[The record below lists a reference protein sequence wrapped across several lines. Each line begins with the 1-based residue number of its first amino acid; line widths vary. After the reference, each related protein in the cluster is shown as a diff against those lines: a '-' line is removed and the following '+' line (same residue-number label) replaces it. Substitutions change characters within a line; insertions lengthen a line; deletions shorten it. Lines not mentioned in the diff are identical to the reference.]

1 MSETRILT
9 AAQMRWADGQTIE
22 AGISASELMDRAGK
36 ALAAAVL
43 EQMPD
48 YGRVVIVAGCGN
60 NGGDGFAA
68 AYYLRARRLPVT
80 IVSLVPLDEL
90 NPVCGEYAERAR
102 IAGAKIR
109 LAGHDDG
116 CDGKG
121 DDSSEG
127 SDELARWLL
136 RAVVVV
142 DAMFGI
148 GLNRALNARMIE
160 MIERINQT
168 DRPVL
173 SVDIASGLCADTGA
187 VMGAAVRADCT
198 LPIAASKW
206 GHWLAEGRDY
216 TGNLLP
222 VADIGISEAVIE
234 ASWQHSCAEMYD
246 GFCVHSTCLIHD
258 RFLTQA
264 WPQRSR
270 LTHKGSYGHVAVFGG
285 SVGHTGAPQLA
296 GLGAYAAGAGLV
308 SLMCPDNVWPV
319 VAAGSLEVMC
329 YPQSS
334 GSWQALWQQSDA
346 IVAGPGWGVDQL
358 ELLQSLLSSDKPLLL
373 DADALNMVA
382 ADESLQQQLACR
394 YESSGVITVMTPH
407 PGEAARLLGRSNDD
421 IQRCR
426 KECVLALTTRYRCWV
441 VLKGAETLVASP
453 AGDIYLNPFGSAQ
466 LAIAGSG
473 DVLAGM
479 IGAQLARA
487 ARMDND
493 DMGMLISAAVALH
506 GKAGE
511 CSGWYLAGELAK
523 QVAALRQHIEHAG
536 TVA

>member
-9 AAQMRWADGQTIE
+9 AAQMRWADGQTISS
-22 AGISASELMDRAGK
+22 GISDCMLMDRAGK
-36 ALAAAVL
+36 ALAAAII

-48 YGRVVIVAGCGN
+48 YGRIVIITGSGN

-68 AYYLRARRLPVT
+68 AHYLRARRLPVT
-80 IVSLVPLDEL
+80 IVSLVPVAEL
-90 NPVCGEYAERAR
+90 NDVCTTYAQRAR
-102 IAGAKIR
+102 EAGAKIR
-109 LAGHDDG
+109 QACGDDG
-116 CDGKG
+116 I
-121 DDSSEG
+121 
-127 SDELARWLL
+127 DELNRWLL
-136 RAVVVV
+136 RAVLVV
-142 DAMFGI
+142 DAIFGI
-148 GLNRALNARMIE
+148 GLNRAVSPLMVEVIKRM
-160 MIERINQT
+160 NQT

-187 VMGAAVRADCT
+187 VLGAAVQADCT

-234 ASWQHSCAEMYD
+234 ASWQHSCAEMHD

-308 SLMCPDNVWPV
+308 SLICPDDVWPM

-346 IVAGPGWGVDQL
+346 IVAGPGWGIDQVA
-358 ELLQSLLSSDKPLLL
+358 LLQSLLSSDKPLLL

-394 YESSGVITVMTPH
+394 YESSGAITVMTPH

-426 KECVLALTTRYRCWV
+426 KECVLALTTRYHCWV

-493 DMGMLISAAVALH
+493 DVGMLISAAVALH

-523 QVAALRQHIEHAG
+523 QVADLRQHIEHAG
-536 TVA
+536 AVA